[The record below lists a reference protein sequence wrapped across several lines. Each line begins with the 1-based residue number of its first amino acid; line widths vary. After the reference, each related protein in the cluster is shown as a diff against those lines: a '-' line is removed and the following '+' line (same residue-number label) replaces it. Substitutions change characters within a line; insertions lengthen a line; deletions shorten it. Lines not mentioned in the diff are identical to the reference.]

1 MSSIG
6 TADIVI
12 VIVIA
17 LAAIVGWRKGVV
29 TTVLGIVILVFG
41 IVLGLI
47 FKGQVGALILGS
59 DPLNQ
64 SSWDEIV
71 GFLVVFAVVVIIGK
85 FVKRLFE
92 GVIEDMDLSDVD
104 RTWGLAFG
112 VFLGGLLIVVL
123 VIFFEP
129 LILRGNLVADS
140 VLLPYFYDFKDEVE
154 ALLYRLIGYI

>member
-1 MSSIG
+1 MSSFG
-6 TADIVI
+6 SADIVI
-12 VIVIA
+12 VIVVA
-17 LAAIVGWRKGVV
+17 LAAIIGWRKGVV
-29 TTVLGIVILVFG
+29 TTVLGIVILAVG

-71 GFLVVFAVVVIIGK
+71 GFLVVFAVVIIIGK
-85 FVKRLFE
+85 FVKRMFA
-92 GVIEDMDLSDVD
+92 GFIEDLDLSDVD
-104 RTWGLAFG
+104 RMLGLVFG

-123 VIFFEP
+123 VIFCEP

-154 ALLYRLIGYI
+154 TLLFRLIGYI